1 LRRRWIPSSSNRVIG
16 ILIRVSLISIRVL
29 GLIRIIHHGM
39 RETMLNLGCAIALT
53 DRKVLNIGNAENN
66 VVVNFIRRRN
76 RVLGS
81 SIFCPKRAN

>member
-1 LRRRWIPSSSNRVIG
+1 
-16 ILIRVSLISIRVL
+16 
-29 GLIRIIHHGM
+29 
-39 RETMLNLGCAIALT
+39 MLNLGCAIALT